1 MKKKITLMVV
11 LLLTFIVSA
20 IVHLPI
26 QVVLAYAPLPTQL
39 KISQTSGTLWQGQAQ
54 QVRWQRYQ
62 LGQVSWQFA
71 PSALL
76 SGNAEAKVRFGRG
89 SQWQLQG
96 RGIVGYGLKGAYA
109 ENLLASMPVTEALKL
124 APALPIPLTLEG
136 QLELN
141 VKQLNYAAPYCAQ
154 GTGSLVWNTDVVG
167 TPLADLQL
175 GPVIAELDCQD
186 SQISVKGTQQSAQV
200 RSEFSAELMPDQRF
214 SAKAWFI
221 PQAAMPTALSDQ
233 LQWLPKPDAQGRYQF
248 NQQGRL

>member
-1 MKKKITLMVV
+1 MKRKIALGAL
-11 LLLTFIVSA
+11 LLLTFIISA
-20 IVHLPI
+20 VVHLPI
-26 QVVLAYAPLPTQL
+26 QVVLAYVPLPVQL
-39 KISQTSGTLWQGQAQ
+39 KISQASGTLWQGQAQ
-54 QVRWQRYQ
+54 QVNWQRYN
-62 LGQVSWQFA
+62 LGQVSWQLV

-96 RGIVGYGLKGAYA
+96 RGVIGYGLKGAYA
-109 ENLLASMPVTEALKL
+109 ENLLAAMPVTEALKL

-167 TPLADLQL
+167 TPLADVQL
-175 GPVIAELDCQD
+175 GPVIAELSCQD
-186 SQISVKGTQQSAQV
+186 NQISVKGTQQSAQV
-200 RSEFSAELMPDQRF
+200 RSEFSAELMSDQRF

-221 PQAAMPTALSDQ
+221 PQAAMPSALADQ

-248 NQQGRL
+248 SRQGRL